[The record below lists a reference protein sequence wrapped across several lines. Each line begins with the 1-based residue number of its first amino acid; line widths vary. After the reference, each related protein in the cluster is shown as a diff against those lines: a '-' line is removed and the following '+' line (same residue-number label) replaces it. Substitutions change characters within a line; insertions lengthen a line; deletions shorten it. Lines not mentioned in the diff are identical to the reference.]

1 MKIILVVY
9 LQRCS
14 GSRFVQGVIRWVSTK
29 MSRRQ
34 CVRRNSVGV
43 KEKQILL
50 IDNISGSSRL
60 SSNFIYWTRVLLLIE
75 LQVTQRMISE
85 AWCFMSRSSVIVDV
99 LSLRLWPYCLSSSCY
114 RRWGW
119 PHWWIDSDVDDTG
132 VALADK
138 MPWFVWSQVDTRG
151 C

>member
-1 MKIILVVY
+1 MKIILVVC

-34 CVRRNSVGV
+34 FVRRNSVGV
-43 KEKQILL
+43 KERQGLL

-85 AWCFMSRSSVIVDV
+85 A
-99 LSLRLWPYCLSSSCY
+99 
-114 RRWGW
+114 
-119 PHWWIDSDVDDTG
+119 
-132 VALADK
+132 
-138 MPWFVWSQVDTRG
+138 
-151 C
+151 